1 MNKRQITA
9 SGNMPLRSGHRHESN
24 CAIGGKTSHIDAS
37 RRDVLRWLGIAGA
50 GACMPAG
57 KLLASA
63 MSTSASPMG
72 RIDVHTHTVP
82 PFYTKIMEKEIMA
95 TGHPLPAWSPA
106 TAIEMMDKSGV
117 ATSMLSPMTRVVQ
130 DSFSDKSEHARKLAR
145 QSNDYTQ
152 QLVTDYPGRFGNFAA
167 IPLPDTE
174 GSLKEI
180 EYALDTLKADGI
192 GLWTS
197 YLDKWPGDRIFAP
210 VYEELNRR
218 KAIIFLHSAPPS
230 CCRALQP
237 GVADSVVEYDFD
249 IARAVV
255 SYLKSD
261 SFRRYS
267 NIRFIFPHSGGTL
280 PVLANRVSETLPE
293 KRTAKDSAEIMDE
306 LKGVYFDVAHASY
319 PAPLAAITKIVPISQ
334 ILFGSDYPIY
344 NPPITEGPLDQ
355 FGFSASDLQAINRGN
370 AERLFP
376 RLKA

>member
-1 MNKRQITA
+1 MEDAMNKRQDAT
-9 SGNMPLRSGHRHESN
+9 SGNVSMKLGLLHESHSES
-24 CAIGGKTSHIDAS
+24 GGDAS
-37 RRDVLRWLGIAGA
+37 RRDILRWMGMAGA
-50 GACMPAG
+50 AATLPAG
-57 KLLASA
+57 KLLAGA
-63 MSTSASPMG
+63 MSPAGAATG

-95 TGHPLPAWSPA
+95 TGHPLPTWSP
-106 TAIEMMDKSGV
+106 TLAIEMMDKTGV

-130 DSFSDKSEHARKLAR
+130 DSFSDKSERARKLAR

-152 QLVTDYPGRFGNFAA
+152 QLVRDYPGRFGNFAA
-167 IPLPDTE
+167 IPLPDTD

-197 YLDKWPGDRIFAP
+197 YLDKWPGDPIFAP

-230 CCRALQP
+230 CCRELQP

-293 KRTAKDSAEIMDE
+293 KRSEKDSAEIMDE
-306 LKGVYFDVAHASY
+306 LKGVYFDVAHAAY
-319 PAPLAAITKIVPISQ
+319 PAPLAAITKIIPISQ
-334 ILFGSDYPIY
+334 ILFGSDYPIF
-344 NPPITEGPLDQ
+344 NPPVTENPLDR
-355 FGFSASDLQAINRGN
+355 FGFSPSDLQAINRGN

>member
-1 MNKRQITA
+1 MEDAMKKRQDPVNENVPA
-9 SGNMPLRSGHRHESN
+9 RLGPRFDSHSEP
-24 CAIGGKTSHIDAS
+24 GGSAS
-37 RRDVLRWLGIAGA
+37 RRDVLRWMGMAGA
-50 GACMPAG
+50 AASLPAS
-57 KLLASA
+57 KLLAGA
-63 MSTSASPMG
+63 KPPAATPTG

-82 PFYTKIMEKEIMA
+82 PFYTKIMETEIMA

-106 TAIEMMDKSGV
+106 AAIEMMDKTGV

-130 DSFSDKSEHARKLAR
+130 DSFSDKSERARKLAR

-152 QLVTDYPGRFGNFAA
+152 QLVRDYPGRFGNFAA
-167 IPLPDTE
+167 IPLPDTD

-197 YLDKWPGDRIFAP
+197 YLDKWPGDPIFAP

-218 KAIIFLHSAPPS
+218 KTIIFLHSAPPS

-293 KRTAKDSAEIMDE
+293 KRSEKDSAEIMDE
-306 LKGVYFDVAHASY
+306 LKGIYFDVAHASY
-319 PAPLAAITKIVPISQ
+319 PAPLSAITKIIPISQ

-344 NPPITEGPLDQ
+344 NPPVTEGPLDR
-355 FGFSASDLQAINRGN
+355 FGFSAGDLQAINRGN